1 MNPIK
6 IGVFGAG
13 RGADLAGNF
22 IALGCEITAIC
33 DFDDVR
39 LNNAAKRIGGNAV
52 LYRDFDEF
60 IEHDMDAVILANF
73 FHEHAPYA
81 IRCMEKGI
89 HVVCEKP
96 ISLHKADVAR
106 IYGAARKHNVQFMVA
121 QVLRFWPEYEYLREL
136 YQKGTYGRI
145 LSGNMTRLNRF
156 PSRTGGHWMA
166 DEHLSG
172 LVPFD
177 LHIHDLDFMV
187 RTFGA
192 PKGFTPRRSRQPG
205 QDHLCVLYDFDGF
218 SVSAEAGWYAAPYP
232 FRASFRF
239 QFEDALVVQ
248 ENGSLTVYERCG
260 RVFQPISEAG
270 EKTAGI
276 DLPRTNA
283 YERQL
288 AYFADCVRNGH
299 PIDKIHPEELETVLD
314 ILLQLS

>member
-1 MNPIK
+1 MLRVGLV
-6 IGVFGAG
+6 GVGSISGKHIPAWQSI
-13 RGADLAGNF
+13 ADAELV
-22 IALGCEITAIC
+22 ALCSRRPEAMEKYDGVRKYADFNEMLRCEQLDILDIC
-33 DFDDVR
+33 LPTF
-39 LNNAAKRIGGNAV
+39 L
-52 LYRDFDEF
+52 
-60 IEHDMDAVILANF
+60 
-73 FHEHAPYA
+73 HAEYA
-81 IRCMEKGI
+81 IKAMEKGI